1 MTTEAQ
7 EQVRQGLVA
16 SAKSTLA
23 DIEDMMK
30 AQASAT
36 GEKAAELRE
45 KIANAMR
52 KAKDNLADS
61 QAVVVDRAKEAAQA
75 TDDYVHDHPWQA
87 VGVAVGLGFVLGL
100 LVSRR

>member
-23 DIEDMMK
+23 DIEDMMR
-30 AQASAT
+30 AQASVT

-45 KIANAMR
+45 KIATALR

-61 QAVVVDRAKEAAQA
+61 QAVVMDRAKEAAQA

-87 VGVAVGLGFVLGL
+87 VGVAAGLGFVLGL
-100 LVSRR
+100 LLSRR